1 MKTYLRLISFAK
13 PLGGITT
20 RYFIFS
26 LFSIIFGLVNFTLV
40 IPLLN
45 VLFGHEN
52 ADIPLSEPEFYFSLR
67 YFLDLFSYYFNQ
79 IILSKGTIGALT
91 FIVVLLVISSFL
103 KNAFRYLSLRIEAQ
117 TRARVV
123 KNIRE
128 TIYYKVISLNTLF
141 FSNQKRGDL
150 VSRLTNDVQEVENSV
165 VNTLTVIFREPA
177 TIIAYFVTLFMIS
190 GKLTLFTLILLPL
203 SGIIIATVTNALRK
217 QAKIGQETLANLMSF
232 IDESILGIKVVKAFN
247 AEGFMKK
254 GFDKINH
261 KYAHLITSMAYKKD
275 AASPLSEF
283 MGIMVAAGLLYYGG
297 TLVLDS
303 SSGLDGPKFIGF
315 IIIFSQILAPA
326 KALSSAFSN
335 VQRGLASGRRILSV
349 IDTETTILE
358 PQQAIDLK
366 AFEHSMSFKDVNFSY
381 DGLNEV
387 LHTVSFDIPKGKTVA
402 LVGPSG
408 GGKSTIFDMIPRF
421 IDPSSGSITIDGYN
435 LKDINTKNLRD
446 YIGIVTQ
453 QSILFNDSIYNN
465 IAFGFDNVS
474 KEDVIKAAK
483 VANAHDFI
491 METPMAYDTNIGD
504 MGNNLSGG
512 QRQRISIARA
522 ILRNSP
528 ILILDEATSSLD
540 TESERLVRDAL
551 EKLLKDRTSLIIAHR
566 LSTIQHA
573 DIIIVLE
580 NGKIVEK
587 GSHSDLM
594 NVEGGLYKRLQS
606 LQQD

>member
-13 PLGGITT
+13 PLGGITI

-26 LFSIIFGLVNFTLV
+26 LFSIVFGLLNFTLV

-45 VLFGHEN
+45 VLFGQESTE
-52 ADIPLSEPEFYFSLR
+52 AITQAPEFYFSLN
-67 YFLDLFSYYFNQ
+67 YFLDLFSFYFNQ
-79 IILSKGTIGALT
+79 IIVSKGTIGALT

-128 TIYYKVISLNTLF
+128 TIYYKIIGLNTLF

-177 TIIAYFVTLFMIS
+177 TIIAYFITLFMIS

-203 SGIIIATVTNALRK
+203 SGIIIGTVTNALRK

-232 IDESILGIKVVKAFN
+232 IDESIIGIKVIKAFN
-247 AEGFMKK
+247 ADGFMKK

-261 KYAHLITSMAYKKD
+261 KYAHIITSMAYKKD

-283 MGIMVAAGLLYYGG
+283 MGIMVAAGLLFYGG
-297 TLVLDS
+297 TLVLDN

-349 IDTETTILE
+349 IDTDSTIKDPE
-358 PQQAIDLK
+358 QATELRS
-366 AFEHSMSFKDVNFSY
+366 FEHSMSFENVNFSY
-381 DGLNEV
+381 DGINEV
-387 LHTVSFDIPKGKTVA
+387 LHGVSFDIPKGKTVA

-408 GGKSTIFDMIPRF
+408 SGKSTLFDMIPRF
-421 IDPSSGSITIDGYN
+421 IDPTSGKVSIDGYD
-435 LKDINTKNLRD
+435 LKDLKTDNLRD

-453 QSILFNDSIYNN
+453 QSILFNDSIFNN
-465 IAFGFDNVS
+465 IAFGFENVD
-474 KEDVIKAAK
+474 KQEVIRAAK

-491 METPMAYDTNIGD
+491 VEAPNGYDTIMGD
-504 MGNNLSGG
+504 MGSNLSGG

-540 TESERLVRDAL
+540 TESEKLVRDAL

-573 DIIIVLE
+573 DIIIVIE
-580 NGKIVEK
+580 HGKIVEK

-594 NVEGGLYKRLQS
+594 NVDGGLYKRLQL
-606 LQQD
+606 LQQE